1 MFSRLRRFLFPT
13 SSSRLAVRSTAVFAV
28 SSAAV
33 FLVMYG
39 LVAESV
45 RERSDSWLIGESET
59 LKEVALNTPRDALYN
74 RIVGEVAELATQEV
88 AYDSEGNRTTDNKVF
103 FLQSDPEGDNP
114 LWVGSWAGTGSL
126 QFVTAVEQMNLKV
139 RKPASVTIPGWG
151 PPFRVTATESDETG
165 RRVYLGLQD
174 RSADALLR
182 RMLFRFFL
190 GWVAMVGFGFLTAY
204 FGLRRMLK
212 RVDQITTAAASIG
225 SEDLSSR
232 VSAGGER
239 DEISRLARTFNNMLD
254 RITAS
259 VSELRSVTESV
270 AHDLKSPITSVRGS
284 LEYALSTDKEEESR
298 ELVAKAIENLD
309 RLSDVI
315 TTALDVAE
323 ADGGALRLRPE
334 RIDLTELLNRV
345 AEVYAPAFAERRQT
359 LEIDASRSCLAVA
372 DANLLTRVFSNLME
386 NELRYAGEGAQVSI
400 HVSEHNGKA
409 RVRVGDNG
417 EGFAAELLPHIF
429 ERFVKSPK
437 SEGHGLGLAFVK
449 AVATA
454 HGGTASAGNRSGG
467 GAELVFEIPTR
478 GPASTS
484 SSSATQYAPSKA

>member
-13 SSSRLAVRSTAVFAV
+13 SASRLAVRSTAVFAV

-88 AYDSEGNRTTDNKVF
+88 AYDSEGNRTTGNKVF
-103 FLQSDPEGDNP
+103 FLQSNPQGELP
-114 LWVGSWAGTGSL
+114 LWVGSWAGTGSA
-126 QFVTAVEQMNLKV
+126 QFVTAIKQMNLKV
-139 RKPASVTIPGWG
+139 RRPASVTIPGWG
-151 PPFRVTATESDETG
+151 PPFRVTATESDEAG

-174 RSADALLR
+174 RSAEVLLR

-212 RVDQITTAAASIG
+212 RVDQITTAAAGIG
-225 SEDLSSR
+225 TQDLSSR

-259 VSELRSVTESV
+259 VSQLRSVTESV

-298 ELVAKAIENLD
+298 ELVAKAIESLD
-309 RLSDVI
+309 RLSDAI

-323 ADGGALRLRPE
+323 ADGGALRLRSE
-334 RIDLTELLNRV
+334 AIDLAELVNRV

-359 LEIDASRSCLAVA
+359 LEINASQPCLAVA
-372 DANLLTRVFSNLME
+372 DANLMMRVLSNLME
-386 NELRYAGEGAQVSI
+386 NELRYAGEGAQVSVA
-400 HVSEHNGKA
+400 VSEHNGKA
-409 RVRVGDNG
+409 CVRVEDNG
-417 EGFAAELLPHIF
+417 AGFAPELLPHIF
-429 ERFVKSPK
+429 ERFVKGFN

-449 AVATA
+449 AVASA
-454 HGGTASAGNRSGG
+454 HGGAACAGNRPGG
-467 GAELVFEIPTR
+467 GAEMVFEIPLSV
-478 GPASTS
+478 PASTPA
-484 SSSATQYAPSKA
+484 SAVKLYAQSKA